1 MAENWAQWEGQL
13 VADEFRLGRYLGG
26 TEHSGVFLTEFGG
39 ERAAIKLLAGEP
51 RHEWGSELTHPHLIR
66 ILRTGRW
73 ERNNTPLHYVV
84 MEYADEVLAQV
95 IAERPLTVE
104 EARELL
110 GPVLGAL
117 AYLHAQGLTHGHLKP
132 ANILS
137 AGEQLK
143 ISSDGLRKAGE
154 AGGPPRASG
163 PYDAPEIAEGHI
175 APPADVW
182 SLGVTLVEALTQ
194 RLPALRGGGAPV
206 LPEGLPEPFRDIAS
220 HCLCLEPERRWT
232 VSQISSR
239 LAPAALAPPPARA
252 ISMPPRAEP
261 APEPAGFFARRY
273 TAPVIAVLVVVIG
286 IIGAIRLFRSQTAK
300 PPASSPP
307 AVASREATPP
317 APPPRPAGEKP
328 SPTGRVR
335 GKVEKQVT
343 PDVSPRARQTIQGRI
358 RVRVAVR
365 VDATG
370 KVAEAKLETPRVS
383 RYFANAALEAARR
396 WKFLPSEV
404 EGRPVASSWVLEF
417 DFARSGTQMHSR
429 PVSRSE

>member
-1 MAENWAQWEGQL
+1 MAEDWAQWEGQL
-13 VADEFRLGRYLGG
+13 VADEFRLGRYIGG
-26 TEHSGVFLTEFGG
+26 TEQSGVFLTEFGG
-39 ERAAIKLLAGEP
+39 VRAAIKLLAGEP

-73 ERNNTPLHYVV
+73 ERNNTPFHYVV

-95 IAERPLTVE
+95 IAERPLTTE

-117 AYLHAQGLTHGHLKP
+117 AYLHAQGFTHGHVQP

-154 AGGPPRASG
+154 AGGLLRAPG
-163 PYDAPEIAEGHI
+163 PYDAPEMAEGHI

-182 SLGVTLVEALTQ
+182 SLGVTLVKALTQ
-194 RLPALRGGGAPV
+194 RLPALNGGAP
-206 LPEGLPEPFRDIAS
+206 LPESLPEPFREIAS
-220 HCLCLEPERRWT
+220 HCLRLEPERRWT

-239 LAPAALAPPPARA
+239 LARAALTPPPART

-261 APEPAGFFARRY
+261 APEPAGFFAQRY

-286 IIGAIRLFRSQTAK
+286 ILGATRLFRSQTAK

-317 APPPRPAGEKP
+317 ARPAVSPEEKP
-328 SPTGRVR
+328 SPTGRIR

-343 PDVSPRARQTIQGRI
+343 PDVSPQARGTIQGRI

-365 VDATG
+365 VDTTG
-370 KVAEAKLETPRVS
+370 RVAGVKLETPRVS

-429 PVSRSE
+429 QVSRSE